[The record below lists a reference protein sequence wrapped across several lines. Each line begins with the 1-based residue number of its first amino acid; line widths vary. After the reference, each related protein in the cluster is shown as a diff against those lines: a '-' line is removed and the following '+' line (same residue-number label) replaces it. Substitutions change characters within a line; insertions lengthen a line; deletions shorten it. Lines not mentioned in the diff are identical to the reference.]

1 MSGGSAHK
9 DLKPTA
15 TRVMTALSCA
25 AVLLSIAASGP
36 GQKPL
41 PGTRT
46 AFELLASKSER
57 DLSKLSPLLSGVPS
71 PLSGLAGERHP
82 AANIQGAVAS
92 KDRNHG

>member
-15 TRVMTALSCA
+15 TRVVTALSCA

-36 GQKPL
+36 GEKPL

-46 AFELLASKSER
+46 AFELLTKESTRTLTTSSTKYPTR
-57 DLSKLSPLLSGVPS
+57 FGKLWIWSRAIDDGV
-71 PLSGLAGERHP
+71 
-82 AANIQGAVAS
+82 N
-92 KDRNHG
+92 